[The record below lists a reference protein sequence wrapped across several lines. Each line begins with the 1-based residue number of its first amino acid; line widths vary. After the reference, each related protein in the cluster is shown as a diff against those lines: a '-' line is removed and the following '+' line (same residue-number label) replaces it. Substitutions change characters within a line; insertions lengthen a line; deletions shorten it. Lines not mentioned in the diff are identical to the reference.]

1 MTTKILT
8 VQITHRQHK
17 PGVAVLEMKGS
28 IHSGPDCQR
37 VEHELD
43 TLLRESKT
51 HVIFDLTGVTH
62 IDSAAV
68 GTIVTCF
75 SRLKRSGGA
84 LRLAGARGMVEG
96 TLKLTQ
102 VHRVIGMYPTASD
115 AADGLPLP

>member
-1 MTTKILT
+1 LTTKILT
-8 VQITHRQHK
+8 VQITHRQYK

-37 VEHELD
+37 IEHELEA
-43 TLLRESKT
+43 LLRESKT
-51 HVIFDLTGVTH
+51 HVIFDLSGVTH

-75 SRLKRSGGA
+75 SRLKRCGGA
-84 LRLAGARGMVEG
+84 LRLAGVRGMVEG

-102 VHRVIGMYPTASD
+102 VHRVIGLYPTASAA
-115 AADGLPLP
+115 AADLPLP